1 MIQPAIKM
9 IPPAFIFIEPIIV
22 LTHITNEKTSHII
35 LFALLYAAIS
45 EISDSFTVL
54 PDQNH
59 IGFFRFQA

>member
-1 MIQPAIKM
+1 MIQPAIKR
-9 IPPAFIFIEPIIV
+9 IPPAFIFITPRIV
-22 LTHITNEKTSHII
+22 LIHITNEKTSHMMP
-35 LFALLYAAIS
+35 FALLYAAIF